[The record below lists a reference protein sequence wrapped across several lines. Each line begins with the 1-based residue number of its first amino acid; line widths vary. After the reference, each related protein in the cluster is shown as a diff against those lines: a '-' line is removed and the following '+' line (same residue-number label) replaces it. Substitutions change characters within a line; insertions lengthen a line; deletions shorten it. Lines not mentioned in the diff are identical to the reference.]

1 MVLDHTG
8 HLFQTLME
16 NIVGNGALFIL
27 LSKLHPLSI
36 KYNGYDE
43 FQSRNS
49 IKYAPMGQSNATWN
63 WRTEKQNPYSGN
75 TAS

>member
-43 FQSRNS
+43 F
-49 IKYAPMGQSNATWN
+49 
-63 WRTEKQNPYSGN
+63 
-75 TAS
+75 